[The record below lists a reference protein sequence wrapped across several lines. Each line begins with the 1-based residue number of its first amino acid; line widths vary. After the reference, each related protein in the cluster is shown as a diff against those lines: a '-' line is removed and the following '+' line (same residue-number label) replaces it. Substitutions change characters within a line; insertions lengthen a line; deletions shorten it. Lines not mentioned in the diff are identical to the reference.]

1 MSAAIKL
8 IDVRVGSEESER
20 QVEVSLAVD
29 EGEWLVLLGPT
40 RSGKSVIL
48 ELCAGLIVPDEGTV
62 RLLGRDLRAA
72 TEDDWLDLR
81 ARVGTVLQQPGLLSN
96 MTVFNNVA
104 LPLRYHN
111 ADMDEKTVRARVA
124 VQLDAL
130 GLAALA
136 DRFPSQLT
144 QGEVRCAAIGRALI
158 LGQEVLLL
166 DDPAAGLDADMA
178 RNLVAYL
185 SDLRRGRPLTILS
198 TMRTFSP
205 FLDAADRVAFLSGG
219 RVEASGPPAQLV
231 AAMEPSWQGY
241 LQPRR
246 WS

>member
-1 MSAAIKL
+1 MSTAIEL
-8 IDVRVGSEESER
+8 IDVRVGSEESEG

-48 ELCAGLIVPDEGTV
+48 ELCAGLIVPEEGRV

-111 ADMDEKTVRARVA
+111 VDMDEETVLARVA
-124 VQLDAL
+124 AQLDAL

-158 LGQEVLLL
+158 LGQELLLL
-166 DDPAAGLDADMA
+166 DDPAAGLDADMT

-185 SDLRRGRPLTILS
+185 TNLRRERPLTILA

-205 FLDAADRVAFLSGG
+205 FLDAADRVAFLSEG
-219 RVEASGPPAQLV
+219 RVEASGPPAQLG
-231 AAMEPSWQGY
+231 AAGEPSWQGY

-246 WS
+246 QP